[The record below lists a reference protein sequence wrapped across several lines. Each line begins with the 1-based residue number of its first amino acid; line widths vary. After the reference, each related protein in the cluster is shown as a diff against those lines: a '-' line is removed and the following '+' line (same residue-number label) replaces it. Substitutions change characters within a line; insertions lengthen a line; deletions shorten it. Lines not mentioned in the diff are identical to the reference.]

1 MDLLPQTNINLNVV
15 ENGEEE
21 LTRTEEKSLMGS
33 SFISGGTYGKNGI
46 QEHFNKRSYNPPL
59 KWPTKLGKMFSCRA

>member
-1 MDLLPQTNINLNVV
+1 MNINLNVG

-46 QEHFNKRSYNPPL
+46 QEHFNKRSYNPH
-59 KWPTKLGKMFSCRA
+59 